1 MESTIG
7 IVSGIIGIIAGII
20 GIVEFIIW
28 LRKKLNGSTKELF
41 SQLIDK
47 NLPDSEHRKV
57 LKRLNKTALIGNRI
71 KEDYIQSFELGRR
84 GKETV
89 LFDLC
94 NSNDIEPTDDIC
106 KGLIDSHLPYIME
119 KYKEQR
125 QSKKELKMEE
135 TMQKNEKN
143 ETEQSTQRV
152 GNQTVYLSELLR
164 TKFPTSCE
172 NLIKI
177 LEKHNVKY
185 AFLKGTKD
193 IWCRDYMPIQTP
205 SGKLIQFKYDPSYLR
220 GEKEWEESRSDV
232 REVCR
237 LNNIDAEFSEINIDG
252 GNVLLCEGR
261 AILSDRIFS
270 ENLDWGHDELV
281 NELTKLLE
289 SEIIIIPAQHGDM
302 TGHADG
308 MVRFV
313 NKNTILGNKLADE
326 FKYWREGMQ
335 KVIVQYGLRYIDVPF
350 FTDIKDRK
358 HPISAIG
365 IYVNYLEVNDLIVL
379 PVFGREEDNQVVNIL
394 KEAFPDR
401 TIETINY
408 NEVAQEGGLL
418 NCTTWVI
425 YG

>member
-1 MESTIG
+1 MPSMM
-7 IVSGIIGIIAGII
+7 
-20 GIVEFIIW
+20 
-28 LRKKLNGSTKELF
+28 
-41 SQLIDK
+41 
-47 NLPDSEHRKV
+47 
-57 LKRLNKTALIGNRI
+57 
-71 KEDYIQSFELGRR
+71 GR
-84 GKETV
+84 
-89 LFDLC
+89 
-94 NSNDIEPTDDIC
+94 
-106 KGLIDSHLPYIME
+106 YM
-119 KYKEQR
+119 EQR
-125 QSKKELKMEE
+125 QSHNEPTMEE
-135 TMQKNEKN
+135 TTQKNEMNVAK
-143 ETEQSTQRV
+143 QFTQR
-152 GNQTVYLSELLR
+152 GGKQTVYLSELLK

-172 NLIKI
+172 NLVQI
-177 LEKHNVKY
+177 LEQYDVKY
-185 AFLKGTKD
+185 VFLKGTKD

-205 SGKLIQFKYDPSYLR
+205 SGKLNQFKYDPSYLR

-237 LNNIDAEFSEINIDG
+237 LNNIDAQFSEINIDG
-252 GNVLLCEGR
+252 GNVLLCDGR

-270 ENLDWGHDELV
+270 ENPDWDHDELV

-289 SEIIIIPAQHGDM
+289 SEVIIIPAQHGDM

-313 NKNTILGNKLADE
+313 NKGTILGNRLADE
-326 FKYWREGMQ
+326 YKYWREGMQ

-350 FTDIKDRK
+350 LTDIKDPK

-365 IYVNYLEVNDLIVL
+365 IYVNYLEVNDLIVV

-418 NCTTWVI
+418 NCSTWVI
-425 YG
+425 NG

>member
-20 GIVEFIIW
+20 GIVEFVIW
-28 LRKKLNGSTKELF
+28 LKKKLKSPAKELF
-41 SQLIDK
+41 NQLLDK
-47 NLPDSEHRKV
+47 SLPDTEHRKI
-57 LKRLNKTALIGNRI
+57 LKRLNKTPLISNRI
-71 KEDYIQSFELGRR
+71 KEEYIQSFVLGKR

-89 LFDLC
+89 LFDIC
-94 NSNDIEPTDDIC
+94 NSNDIEPTNDIC
-106 KGLIDSHLPYIME
+106 KGLIGSYMPSMMGRYM
-119 KYKEQR
+119 EQR
-125 QSKKELKMEE
+125 QSHNEPTMEE
-135 TMQKNEKN
+135 TTQKNEMNVAK
-143 ETEQSTQRV
+143 QFTQR
-152 GNQTVYLSELLR
+152 GGKQTVYLSELLK

-172 NLIKI
+172 NLVQI
-177 LEKHNVKY
+177 LEQHDVKY
-185 AFLKGTKD
+185 VFLKGTKD

-237 LNNIDAEFSEINIDG
+237 LNNIDAQFSEINIDG
-252 GNVLLCEGR
+252 GNVLLCDGR

-270 ENLDWGHDELV
+270 ENPDWDHDELV

-289 SEIIIIPAQHGDM
+289 SEVIIIPAQHGDM

-313 NKNTILGNKLADE
+313 NKGTILGNRLADE
-326 FKYWREGMQ
+326 YKYWREGMQ

-350 FTDIKDRK
+350 LTDIKDPK

-418 NCTTWVI
+418 NCSTWVI
-425 YG
+425 NG

>member
-125 QSKKELKMEE
+125 QSKKKLKMEE

-193 IWCRDYMPIQTP
+193 IWCRDYMPIQTT
-205 SGKLIQFKYDPSYLR
+205 SGKFIQFKYDPSYLR

-237 LNNIDAEFSEINIDG
+237 LNNINAKFSEINIDG
-252 GNVLLCEGR
+252 GNVLLCDGR

-270 ENLDWGHDELV
+270 ENPDWNHDELV
-281 NELTKLLE
+281 REVSKLLE
-289 SEIIIIPAQHGDM
+289 SEVIIIPAQHGDM

-313 NKNTILGNKLADE
+313 NKDTILGNRLADE
-326 FKYWREGMQ
+326 YKYWREGMQ

-350 FTDIKDRK
+350 LTDTKDAK

-379 PVFGREEDNQVVNIL
+379 PVFGRDEDSQVINIL
-394 KEAFPDR
+394 KEAFPSR

-418 NCTTWVI
+418 NCSTWVI
-425 YG
+425 NN

>member
-237 LNNIDAEFSEINIDG
+237 VNNINALFSEINIDG
-252 GNVLLCEGR
+252 GNVLLCDGR

-270 ENLDWGHDELV
+270 ENPDWSRDELIS
-281 NELTKLLE
+281 ELTKLLE
-289 SEIIIIPAQHGDM
+289 SEVIIIPAQHGDM

-313 NKNTILGNKLADE
+313 NKDTILGNRLADE
-326 FKYWREGMQ
+326 YKYWREGMQ
-335 KVIVQYGLRYIDVPF
+335 KVIVQYGFRYIDVPF
-350 FTDIKDRK
+350 LTDTKDAK

-379 PVFGREEDNQVVNIL
+379 PVFGRDEDSQVINIL
-394 KEAFPDR
+394 KEAFPSR

-418 NCTTWVI
+418 NCSTWVI
-425 YG
+425 NN